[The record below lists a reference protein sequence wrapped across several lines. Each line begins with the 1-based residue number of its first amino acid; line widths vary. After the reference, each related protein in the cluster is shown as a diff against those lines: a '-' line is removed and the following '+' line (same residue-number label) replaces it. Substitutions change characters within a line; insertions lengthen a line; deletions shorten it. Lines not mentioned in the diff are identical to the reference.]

1 VKTRLVNIFHP
12 LKHLGNSTRFF
23 ITKMA
28 IDYSLVES
36 AKANL
41 LNSCDIDMILNL
53 PCILPMLK
61 FVNVLSNFV

>member
-1 VKTRLVNIFHP
+1 M
-12 LKHLGNSTRFF
+12 LGNSTRFF

-41 LNSCDIDMILNL
+41 LNLCDIDMILSL
-53 PCILPMLK
+53 PCISPMLNLLM
-61 FVNVLSNFV
+61 FC